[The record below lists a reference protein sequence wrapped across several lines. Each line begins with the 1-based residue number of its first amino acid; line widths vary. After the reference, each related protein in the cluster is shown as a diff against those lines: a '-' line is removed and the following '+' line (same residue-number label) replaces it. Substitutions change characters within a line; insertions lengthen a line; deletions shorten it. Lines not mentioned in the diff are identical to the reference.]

1 MTVVPKGYFYYGFF
15 WVGKTPFFPHCRNKM
30 VENYSPIASSLLWN
44 SFDETPNNPLIG
56 LKQKPWLFKIP
67 YQRLVPF
74 HKWDLNFVR
83 FINSDISFQ
92 FVPEGFYT
100 PIIWFDWHF
109 FISLDQQKSPIRKW
123 KCMTLLLITC
133 NLKCWL
139 YFSLPCCVIKVMIF
153 FSKVI

>member
-1 MTVVPKGYFYYGFF
+1 MTVVPKGYFYYCFF

-67 YQRLVPF
+67 YQRIVTF

-83 FINSDISFQ
+83 FSWRSIKLIFL
-92 FVPEGFYT
+92 
-100 PIIWFDWHF
+100 IC
-109 FISLDQQKSPIRKW
+109 FIEKNV
-123 KCMTLLLITC
+123 LLISCRKFSTC
-133 NLKCWL
+133 
-139 YFSLPCCVIKVMIF
+139 VR
-153 FSKVI
+153 FSKVVFNHTSWPSIIFYHNNRS